1 MNQIKNMDKLK
12 KFGLI
17 ALKQKILMV
26 VGSSVWARPLHTDIV
41 CTVIYTAA
49 SASTVCLKTNVQ
61 ADTFPLRLEDY
72 SELKA

>member
-1 MNQIKNMDKLK
+1 MNQIKNMVKLK

-26 VGSSVWARPLHTDIV
+26 VGSSVWVRPLHTDILR
-41 CTVIYTAA
+41 TINYTAA
-49 SASTVCLKTNVQ
+49 SASTICLKTNVQ
-61 ADTFPLRLEDY
+61 VDTFPLRLEDY